1 MQIVHKDGS
10 FFCSQTYICD
20 IFHITLHENKIILIC
35 LGTSISIRI
44 QKPDIFLFGDLEKNN
59 THVIR
64 MQTEVFIE
72 SSRHGCSSSIVC
84 TLTNVNAKTKGQG
97 NYESPYWLLHPCDVE
112 ISKKKELS
120 SGNEEI
126 VVAINSIDIQ
136 LSAEVIH
143 TFFDVSNH
151 DLS

>member
-1 MQIVHKDGS
+1 M
-10 FFCSQTYICD
+10 F
-20 IFHITLHENKIILIC
+20 

-84 TLTNVNAKTKGQG
+84 TLTNVNAKTKGRG
-97 NYESPYWLLHPCDVE
+97 NYESPYWLLHPCDIE

-126 VVAINSIDIQ
+126 AVAINSINVH
-136 LSAEVIH
+136 LSVEVIH
-143 TFFDVSNH
+143 TFLDVSMTCVLN
-151 DLS
+151 LRYIKYT

>member
-1 MQIVHKDGS
+1 M
-10 FFCSQTYICD
+10 F
-20 IFHITLHENKIILIC
+20 

-84 TLTNVNAKTKGQG
+84 TLTNVNAKGRG
-97 NYESPYWLLHPCDVE
+97 NYESPYWLLHPCDIE

-126 VVAINSIDIQ
+126 AVAINSINVH
-136 LSAEVIH
+136 LSVEVIH
-143 TFFDVSNH
+143 TFLDVSMTCMLN
-151 DLS
+151 LRYIKYM